1 MFKSLSQLNEKERLI
16 DIYGKISTFAIFS
29 YGISYALL
37 FSATKIFYICLIA
50 SALIIVAI
58 LIARKLWLKTAAW
71 IIYLSSL
78 FVIFGSSLFVYGVR
92 SPILFWLAI
101 MPQVG
106 NYLGISLSKT
116 LSSMSL
122 SFFSFIL
129 AIKYCHFLPELTEQ
143 NLLIASFF
151 ALIGIC
157 IVNLLFRKINE
168 QVLVRKNSKLESTLN
183 ALKTTQHQLIE
194 KEKLATIGVMSTGI
208 SHEFNNT
215 LNNLK
220 QAIVALEILIK
231 EKDESQAIEL
241 IRDMDKVITLS
252 ADTIKSIKG
261 LQKIEDQKKKID
273 LFSFI
278 NTICNLYKGLTFD
291 HFNIQNNIHAGI
303 KIEVNELV
311 LYNTLANLI
320 KNAIEASENSANKKI
335 LIESVTE
342 DHIVKIDISD
352 FGSGIKETAK
362 NTIFDGIS
370 SKEEGLGF
378 GLKNSKENLKKIKGD
393 LELINLQNPTTFRI
407 TLKV

>member
-1 MFKSLSQLNEKERLI
+1 MFKSLSQLNAKERLI
-16 DIYGKISTFAIFS
+16 DIYGKISAFAIFS

-37 FSATKIFYICLIA
+37 FSATNIFYICLIG
-50 SALIIVAI
+50 SALIIAAI
-58 LIARKLWLKTAAW
+58 IIARNLWLKTASW
-71 IIYLSSL
+71 TIYLSSL

-129 AIKYCHFLPELTEQ
+129 ALKFYHFLPELSEQ

-168 QVLVRKNSKLESTLN
+168 QVLVRKNSQLESTLN
-183 ALKTTQHQLIE
+183 DLKTTQHQLIE
-194 KEKLATIGVMSTGI
+194 KEKLATIGIMSTGI

-335 LIESVTE
+335 LIEAVTE